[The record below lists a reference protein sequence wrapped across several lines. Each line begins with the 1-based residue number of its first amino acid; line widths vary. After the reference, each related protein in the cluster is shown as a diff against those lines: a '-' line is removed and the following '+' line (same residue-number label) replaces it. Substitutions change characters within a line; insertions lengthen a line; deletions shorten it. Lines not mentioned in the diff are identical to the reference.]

1 MIITCEK
8 SLKDF
13 EFWSGGKDRAVLL
26 TDEEMAIVE
35 QNIEEL
41 YPNGIDETALN
52 DLFWFDFEWICE
64 LIGTDEET
72 VMARDEA

>member
-13 EFWSGGKDRAVLL
+13 EFWSGGKDRAILL
-26 TDEEMAIVE
+26 TDEELAIVE

-72 VMARDEA
+72 VFARDEA